1 MQDFPD
7 HRYTSSCD
15 EAGPEIL
22 PNVLDGIYPQGVNLV
37 GLDQVVHPTIEGIDH
52 MGILGIE
59 IGKSFCQ
66 PAWSSALT
74 SVKIRDDRHCSDC
87 R

>member
-7 HRYTSSCD
+7 HSYTSSCD
-15 EAGPEIL
+15 ESWPEIL

-66 PAWSSALT
+66 PA
-74 SVKIRDDRHCSDC
+74 
-87 R
+87 